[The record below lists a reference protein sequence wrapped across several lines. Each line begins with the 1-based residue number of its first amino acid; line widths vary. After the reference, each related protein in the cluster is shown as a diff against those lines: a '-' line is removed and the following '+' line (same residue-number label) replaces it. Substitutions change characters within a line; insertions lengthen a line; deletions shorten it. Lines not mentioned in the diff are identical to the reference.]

1 MKKKRSV
8 WSIKMEISVWLTIAL
23 SISALLNVVFFWLL
37 REQSKRLSVVA
48 DNSSDL
54 IELISSFRNHVKA
67 VYSLDSFYGDE
78 TLEGLMA
85 HARSLSALLE
95 DQYGELADLAEE
107 IEYEEEI
114 QEDAEEEE
122 EKEQHVFYAG
132 TREGNR

>member
-1 MKKKRSV
+1 
-8 WSIKMEISVWLTIAL
+8 MEISVWLGIAL
-23 SISALLNVVFFWLL
+23 VISALLNVVFFWLL

-78 TLEGLMA
+78 TLEALMA

-107 IEYEEEI
+107 IEYEKEEI
-114 QEDAEEEE
+114 AQDAEKEIS
-122 EKEQHVFYAG
+122 KEQHVFYAG
-132 TREGNR
+132 TREGNS